1 MDTEKQ
7 NQIRENVEKI
17 RTNKKTENRETLEII
32 LERNY
37 SNIHKLI
44 R

>member
-17 RTNKKTENRETLEII
+17 RTNQKTENRETLEII